1 MVYVQAKF
9 KIDFLN
15 LEKYIVTTVRLAG
28 KEMTV
33 ISLILLNNHKGYSR
47 TFPLLFIV

>member
-15 LEKYIVTTVRLAG
+15 LEKYIVTTVRLAC

-33 ISLILLNNHKGYSR
+33 ISLILFEQPQR
-47 TFPLLFIV
+47 LFKDFFLFFL

>member
-15 LEKYIVTTVRLAG
+15 LEKLYCKYTNSFWTTT
-28 KEMTV
+28 KV
-33 ISLILLNNHKGYSR
+33 IQGL
-47 TFPLLFIV
+47 FPFFL